1 MAFFT
6 KDYLNFFAELSMNNE
21 RDWFNANKG
30 RFQNLV
36 EKPFTAFVGALIER
50 AQEVDKRLVLTPKD
64 AIFRIYRDTRFGA
77 DKTPYK
83 TKMSALITPGG
94 RKGMSECG
102 MYIELGCDDFRIY
115 GGAYQ
120 PEKQQLQRI
129 REAIAADLGGFSAL
143 IADKNFVEKYGG
155 LHGEENKRLP
165 SDLMEAAAKQPL
177 IFKKSFYYFH
187 AFDAETI
194 LQPDLVDVCM
204 DYFLAGK
211 PLGDFLA
218 NAMRG

>member
-1 MAFFT
+1 MAYFT
-6 KDYLNFFAELSMNNE
+6 ADFLNFFAELSINND
-21 RDWFNANKG
+21 RDWFNANKA
-30 RFQNLV
+30 RFQKTV
-36 EKPFTAFVGALIER
+36 EKPFTEFVGALIER
-50 AQEVDKRLVLTPKD
+50 AQQVDHRIVLTPKD

-83 TKMSALITPGG
+83 THMSALITPGG
-94 RKGMSECG
+94 RKGMSESG
-102 MYIELGCDDFRIY
+102 MYLQLGCDDFRIY

-120 PEKQQLQRI
+120 PEKKQLQNI

-143 IADKNFVEKYGG
+143 INEKNFVGKYGG

-165 SDLMEAAAKQPL
+165 AELMEAAAKQPL

-194 LQPDLVDVCM
+194 LREDLVEVCM
-204 DYFLAGK
+204 EYFLAGK
-211 PLGDFLA
+211 PVGDFLA
-218 NAMRG
+218 RAMKG